1 MTKKTFLTTI
11 AALPAIAVT
20 AFSQTTAARPKHKAV
35 FQMTDPKG
43 QAWDL
48 LFLGLGAIQRAFAN
62 DGGVEVEVVCFRAGV
77 TLLKKDNVDYAERL
91 QKMKDSGITFDAC
104 QNAMRA
110 FNLKSEDMSPVA
122 TEVDAGVAQL
132 TRKQEQGF
140 AYIH

>member
-11 AALPAIAVT
+11 AALPAVAAA
-20 AFSQTTAARPKHKAV
+20 AFSQTTARPKHKAV

-48 LFLGLGAIQRAFAN
+48 LFLGLGAIQRAFAT

-77 TLLKKDNVDYAERL
+77 TLLKKDNQEYAERL
-91 QKMKDSGITFDAC
+91 HKMKDSGISFAAC

-110 FNLKSEDMSPVA
+110 LNLKSEDMSPLA

-132 TRKQEQGF
+132 TRRQEQGF